1 MFFIGNL
8 LAGFATFAPKFIE
21 AQFSLQASNA
31 AQYVGKSWHN
41 ISVCWYV
48 IMACNRFWRE
58 HQMESWK
65 NSDKDWS
72 PYLL

>member
-1 MFFIGNL
+1 MSFIGNL

-41 ISVCWYV
+41 ISVCWKV
-48 IMACNRFWRE
+48 IMACNRF
-58 HQMESWK
+58 
-65 NSDKDWS
+65 
-72 PYLL
+72 